1 MDEIIGKLCYLLV
14 YFVGNVFS
22 CASAG
27 LSKVAW
33 LRVKIAAYLIS
44 IGQLLCLLHFFD
56 FNAMAAKLCKKQQIS
71 FGNNTKYSDFIDGK
85 YILLTS
91 A

>member
-1 MDEIIGKLCYLLV
+1 MFLSTVQVFVDEIIGKLCYLLV

-44 IGQLLCLLHFFD
+44 IGQLLCLLYYFRKENKENRIPTQH
-56 FNAMAAKLCKKQQIS
+56 
-71 FGNNTKYSDFIDGK
+71 
-85 YILLTS
+85 LTIKGS
-91 A
+91 LPSMS